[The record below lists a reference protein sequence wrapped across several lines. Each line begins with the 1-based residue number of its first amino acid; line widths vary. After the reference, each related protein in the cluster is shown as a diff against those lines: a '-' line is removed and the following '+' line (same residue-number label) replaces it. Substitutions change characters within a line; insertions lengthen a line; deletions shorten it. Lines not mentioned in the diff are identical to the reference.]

1 MKKLHHKGMGEV
13 AGNERKK
20 KKKEED
26 GEEEKIVLVEE
37 EKEKIFKDKLFKTYR
52 YVYNSLNKNLSR
64 TPSRS
69 IILLYWV

>member
-37 EKEKIFKDKLFKTYR
+37 EKGKNILKINYLKHAGMYDVLA
-52 YVYNSLNKNLSR
+52 
-64 TPSRS
+64 
-69 IILLYWV
+69 

>member
-20 KKKEED
+20 KKQEED

-37 EKEKIFKDKLFKTYR
+37 EKEINIDKKYFKHTGM
-52 YVYNSLNKNLSR
+52 YVLA
-64 TPSRS
+64 
-69 IILLYWV
+69 